1 MITTENHSYNTISS
15 HFTVGVCL
23 TAIHT
28 LAQPRIWFMDFSD
41 FNEPDSSVC
50 GRFRSWTPLCK
61 CENARLIIT
70 IFIGLSSFYGDPNSF
85 IDSWLMHKAFL
96 RICKE
101 RFMCVSRKEKQ
112 MSFEKVRVF
121 VVSNLTKKMTQ
132 QKSLPFSI
140 NQLKKD
146 TSVLQFLSIAH

>member
-1 MITTENHSYNTISS
+1 MWKCTS
-15 HFTVGVCL
+15 HHHHL
-23 TAIHT
+23 H
-28 LAQPRIWFMDFSD
+28 R
-41 FNEPDSSVC
+41 
-50 GRFRSWTPLCK
+50 
-61 CENARLIIT
+61 
-70 IFIGLSSFYGDPNSF
+70 GLSSFYGYTNSF

-140 NQLKKD
+140 NQLKKRHICP
-146 TSVLQFLSIAH
+146 SVSLNCPLSRWFITLIYPLLPLMYLLFFVIVENSPDSQLMNKIYFTALFTGQWMSSWTIE

>member
-1 MITTENHSYNTISS
+1 MWQVSE
-15 HFTVGVCL
+15 
-23 TAIHT
+23 
-28 LAQPRIWFMDFSD
+28 LA
-41 FNEPDSSVC
+41 
-50 GRFRSWTPLCK
+50 PLCK

-85 IDSWLMHKAFL
+85 IDSWLMHIAFL

-140 NQLKKD
+140 NQLKKRHICP
-146 TSVLQFLSIAH
+146 SVSLNCPLSGGFKTYFIYTLLPLIVSFTFL